1 MRVAVSQ
8 SSTMT
13 PQLSS
18 ARPRVREVI
27 ALGLGA
33 CVLISAGCHPL
44 VSSGR
49 APSYLIIDRIEA
61 ASGAD
66 PQKFSTILQ
75 SDVQTCKK
83 GENGGPPQCGIFEDA
98 GRVAMRMALKDV
110 GTTES
115 PTQPT
120 TNNLITVT
128 HYRVVYRRSDGRNQ
142 PGVDVPYGFDGGATF
157 TVDAAGVQGVFV
169 AVRANAKLEAPL
181 LALVNGG
188 GALGINTTA
197 DITFYGHDQ
206 TGSPVT
212 ATGSMSVNFA
222 DWADPES

>member
-1 MRVAVSQ
+1 MQVAVIHR
-8 SSTMT
+8 STRT
-13 PQLSS
+13 
-18 ARPRVREVI
+18 RPVPGAGQRLRSV
-27 ALGLGA
+27 LGLSIGA
-33 CVLISAGCHPL
+33 CVLASAACHPL

-49 APSYLIIDRIEA
+49 APSFLVIDRLEA

-66 PQKFSTILQ
+66 PQKFATVLQ

-83 GENGGPPQCGIFEDA
+83 GKEGEPPQCGIFEDA
-98 GRVAMRMALKDV
+98 GRVSMRIALKDV
-110 GTTES
+110 GTPES

-128 HYRVVYRRSDGRNQ
+128 HYKVVYRRSDGRNQ

-157 TVDAAGVQGVFV
+157 TVDPAGVTGVFV

-181 LALVNGG
+181 IALVNGG
-188 GALGINTTA
+188 GALGIYTTA

>member
-1 MRVAVSQ
+1 MRVAD
-8 SSTMT
+8 STPSIMT
-13 PQLSS
+13 THLPSAS
-18 ARPRVREVI
+18 ARART
-27 ALGLGA
+27 ALVTGLGA
-33 CVLISAGCHPL
+33 CLIASAACHPL

-49 APSYLIIDRIEA
+49 APSFLIIDKLEA

-66 PQKFSTILQ
+66 PQKFSTVLQ

-83 GENGGPPQCGIFEDA
+83 GENGEPPRCGIFEDA
-98 GRVAMRMALKDV
+98 GRVSMRLALKDV
-110 GTTES
+110 GTPES
-115 PTQPT
+115 PTEAT

-128 HYRVVYRRSDGRNQ
+128 HYRIAYRRSDGRNQ
-142 PGVDVPYGFDGGATF
+142 QGVDVPYAIDGGATF
-157 TVDAAGVQGVFV
+157 TVDPGGVTGVFV

-181 LALVNGG
+181 LALVGGG
-188 GALGINTTA
+188 GALGISTTA
-197 DITFYGHDQ
+197 DVTFYGHDQ